1 MSAPSFHL
9 TQLLSADRSFA
20 FASRPLTSR
29 TPAIRVSVL
38 LSPDRVIV
46 PLL

>member
-20 FASRPLTSR
+20 FASSSLTSR
-29 TPAIRVSVL
+29 TFAISVSVL
-38 LSPDRVIV
+38 LSPDRATV

>member
-9 TQLLSADRSFA
+9 TQLLSADRLFA
-20 FASRPLTSR
+20 FASSSLTSL

-38 LSPDRVIV
+38 LSPDRATV